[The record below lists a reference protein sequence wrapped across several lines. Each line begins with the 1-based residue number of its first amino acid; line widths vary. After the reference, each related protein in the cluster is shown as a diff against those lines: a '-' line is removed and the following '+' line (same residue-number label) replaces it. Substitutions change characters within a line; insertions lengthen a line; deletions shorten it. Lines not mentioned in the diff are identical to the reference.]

1 MDRWVLYKGVF
12 GCWGWERL
20 DTSGRLVEESN
31 QVFGEFDE
39 CVQDAKLHGYTPSA
53 LPELPREPRAEEL
66 VQ

>member
-20 DTSGRLVEESN
+20 DATGRLVEESN
-31 QVFGEFDE
+31 QVFDEFEE
-39 CVQDAKLHGYTPSA
+39 CVQDAKLHGYAPP
-53 LPELPREPRAEEL
+53 LLEHRRERPAEEL